1 MPIRNIPVIPT
12 PYYQYDLGLLDNT
25 LALASSGS
33 SRYGFHIHYALK
45 ANYDPRILSGI
56 REAGFGVDCVSL
68 NEVQYALAGGFEPS
82 TIVFAGVGKSDLEIE
97 EALLSGILCL
107 NIESVEELEVVGM
120 IAARLQVKAP
130 VVLRVNPDLPAMTHP
145 HITTGLKVNKFGI
158 AVARLQEALVR
169 CKNQPWLNFL
179 GLHFHIGSQISS
191 QQPFE
196 ALCQAANRIWH
207 DFDISGHGATMINL
221 GGGLGIDYLDPVNNP
236 IPDFEGF
243 FKLFH
248 DKLDLPGEI
257 SRHFELGR
265 SLTGQCGALVTRV
278 LYVKKGAGKRHVIVD
293 AGMTELIRPALYGA
307 IHLIE
312 NITTIDGAEM
322 YDVVG
327 PICESSDC
335 FGKDIIL
342 PYTFRGDL
350 LKIYSCGA
358 YAESMSMN
366 YNLRGTIGKVYLEG
380 HSKSSAKVIPMTGL
394 QRFSAVR

>member
-1 MPIRNIPVIPT
+1 MPIRNMPAIPT
-12 PYYQYDLGLLDNT
+12 PYYQYDLGLLEQT

-45 ANYDPRILSGI
+45 ANYDSRLLSRI
-56 REAGFGVDCVSL
+56 REAGFGVDCVSG
-68 NEVQYALAGGFEPS
+68 NEMQYALAGGFEPS
-82 TIVFAGVGKSDLEIE
+82 TIVFAGVGKTDLEIE
-97 EALLSGILCL
+97 EALRSGILCL

-120 IAARLQVKAP
+120 MAARLQVKAP
-130 VVLRVNPDLPAMTHP
+130 VVLRVNPDIPANTHP
-145 HITTGLKVNKFGI
+145 HITTGLKENKFGI
-158 AVARLQEALVR
+158 PVTRLQEALDL
-169 CKNQPWLNFL
+169 CKNQPWITFL
-179 GLHFHIGSQISS
+179 GLHFHIGSQITSLR
-191 QQPFE
+191 PFE

-278 LYVKKGAGKRHVIVD
+278 LYVKQGTGKRHVIVD

-312 NITTIDGAEM
+312 NQTSSGEAEM
-322 YDVVG
+322 VDVVG

-335 FGKDIIL
+335 FGRNLML
-342 PYTFRGDL
+342 PQTKRGDL
-350 LKIYSCGA
+350 IKIHSCGA

-394 QRFSAVR
+394 QRLSAVR